1 MLNKELGTGLVHE
14 SSVFFKKIASDELC
28 LKT

>member
-1 MLNKELGTGLVHE
+1 MLDRELGTGLVHE
-14 SSVFFKKIASDELC
+14 SSVFFLIASDELC